1 MNKTTWIIISVLCVL
16 GLSALI
22 IFTKKDAVNVDN
34 LDPNTVVSAEEGAI
48 GDRIFG
54 KADAKVIVFEYADF
68 QCPGCAGAHPATQSI
83 QQLYK
88 DQVAFVYR
96 NFPLTS
102 AHPNALAAASAAE
115 AAGQQNKFWEMVDL
129 LFTNQNQWA
138 SASLDDRGK
147 IFESYAEKLELNID
161 TWRSDQTSKVVQ
173 DKIAR
178 DRALGARKSVDSTP
192 SFFVGSSKMSADVV
206 NNVIQN
212 DGALLM
218 DKIDEALRS
227 AGETPPTR

>member
-16 GLSALI
+16 GLGALI
-22 IFTKKDAVNVDN
+22 VFTKKDAVNVDD
-34 LDPNTVVSAEEGAI
+34 LDPNAIISSAEGKI
-48 GDRIFG
+48 GDRVFG
-54 KADAKVIVFEYADF
+54 KADSKVVVYEYADF

-161 TWRSDQTSKVVQ
+161 TWRSDQTSKIVQ